1 MQHNSIQMLVKGN
14 PNECEPNTLKKKGKN
29 DRTKKEKTKTWC

>member
-14 PNECEPNTLKKKGKN
+14 PNECEPNTLKKGKN
-29 DRTKKEKTKTWC
+29 DRTKEEKTKTWC